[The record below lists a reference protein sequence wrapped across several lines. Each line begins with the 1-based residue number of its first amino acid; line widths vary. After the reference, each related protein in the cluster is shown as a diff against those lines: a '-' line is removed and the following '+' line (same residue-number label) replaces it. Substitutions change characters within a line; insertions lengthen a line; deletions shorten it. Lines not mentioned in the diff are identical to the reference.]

1 MIAKSKKG
9 HFVNHLK
16 VSVDLKN
23 NTRNLSQVGQPA
35 TEIKRAEESRA
46 ILYIVSLQHFPL
58 TDANFIEQVPTNK
71 SKIFFALRKWNSK
84 RVESA
89 EKTNERTY
97 LLLHLRL
104 GNTTTREM

>member
-23 NTRNLSQVGQPA
+23 NSRNLSQMGRPG
-35 TEIKRAEESRA
+35 TEIKRADESQA
-46 ILYIVSLQHFPL
+46 ILYIVSLQHFPF
-58 TDANFIEQVPTNK
+58 TEANFIESVPTNK

-89 EKTNERTY
+89 EKTNERTF
-97 LLLHLRL
+97 LLLHLCL
-104 GNTTTREM
+104 GNKTTREM